1 MNWDD
6 ARIFLALCRETT
18 LRGAARVLGVDQAT
32 VGRRIAAM
40 EKDLGSTLFL
50 RASDGYLL
58 TASGETAL
66 GVARRMESAALE
78 LQTRLQ
84 GQDDALAGTVRITS
98 TDSITIDFLLPALA
112 QLRLLHPR
120 ISVDVD
126 VSTQMLSLPRR
137 QSDLAIRNV
146 KPDNPDLVV
155 RKITSWPV
163 GLFASADYLARH
175 GEPQPETEFAGH
187 QLVAYKPYATSAQG
201 LLLLDEP
208 ARQGNIAA
216 LLNSSLMLR
225 RAVAAGLGI
234 GEMPVYMGQREN
246 LVRIWPERRRRADYD
261 VWLVTHPDLRAT
273 ARIRAVGEF
282 LTAAIRHADS
292 GA

>member
-50 RASDGYLL
+50 RASDGYVL
-58 TASGETAL
+58 TAAGETAL
-66 GVARRMESAALE
+66 GVARRMEAAALE
-78 LQTRLQ
+78 LQSRLQ
-84 GQDDALAGTVRITS
+84 GHDDALAGTVRITS
-98 TDSITIDFLLPALA
+98 TDSITMDFLLPALA

-120 ISVDVD
+120 ISVDIE

-163 GLFASADYLARH
+163 GLFASADYLERH

-201 LLLLDEP
+201 LFLLDEP
-208 ARQGNIAA
+208 ARQGTIAA

-246 LVRIWPERRRRADYD
+246 LVRIWPQRRRRADYD

-273 ARIRAVGEF
+273 ARIRTVAEF
-282 LTAAIRHADS
+282 LTEAIRGADS
-292 GA
+292 DA

>member
-6 ARIFLALCRETT
+6 ARIFLALCRDTT
-18 LRGAARVLGVDQAT
+18 LRGAARSLGVDQAT

-40 EKDLGSTLFL
+40 ERDLGSTLFL

-58 TASGETAL
+58 TAAGETAQ

-78 LQTRLQ
+78 LQSRLQ
-84 GQDDALAGTVRITS
+84 GQDDSLAGTVRITS
-98 TDSITIDFLLPALA
+98 TDSITTDFLLPALA
-112 QLRLLHPR
+112 QLRLLHPG
-120 ISVDVD
+120 ISVDID

-163 GLFASADYLARH
+163 GLFASAEYLERH

-187 QLVAYKPYATSAQG
+187 QLVAYKPYVTSAQG

-208 ARQGNIAA
+208 ARQGSIAA

-246 LVRIWPERRRRADYD
+246 LVRIWPQRRRRADYD

-273 ARIRAVGEF
+273 ARIRTVAQF
-282 LTAAIRHADS
+282 LTEAIR
-292 GA
+292 GAHGNA